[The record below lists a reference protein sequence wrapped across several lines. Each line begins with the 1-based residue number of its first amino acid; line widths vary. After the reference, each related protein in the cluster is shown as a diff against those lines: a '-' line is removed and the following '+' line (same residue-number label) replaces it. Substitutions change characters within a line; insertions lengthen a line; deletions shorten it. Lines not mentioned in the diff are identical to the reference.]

1 MGAHSRQGLDESPH
15 GSRGD
20 SWGGLLPN
28 LGGPPPRLA
37 GEARL
42 ARRLPNGTPLPPRSA
57 EGGPRSEEIYRKRQ
71 IESLYSGRPLPDN
84 DMPRRST
91 KPRTK
96 PRDKLSTNPLATSSS
111 VPTLPMTKSPPRADM
126 GYRERLPPPPN
137 LFQNVGQAWQAHGP
151 PDVNDSSAERVKL
164 EVAASYQMAREAH
177 QHLKVAHQ
185 QLQEERLST
194 IRAKK
199 QGEQALAEAEKIKD
213 TAQDAAKQLREG
225 AENRLV
231 RQLAAQRRLL
241 EKEMRQSQHEMKL
254 AAENASSSNREQ
266 TVKIRELKEAVR
278 NGKAELAAALALAAE
293 ERRQLEERLLVQ
305 TNNAQD
311 DVERELEKQACACD
325 A

>member
-1 MGAHSRQGLDESPH
+1 MSTHSRQGLDGSPH

-20 SWGGLLPN
+20 SRGGLLPN

-42 ARRLPNGTPLPPRSA
+42 ARRSPSGTPPPPPSA
-57 EGGPRSEEIYRKRQ
+57 EGGPRGEGTYRKRQ
-71 IESLYSGRPLPDN
+71 IVSLYSGRPLPDD
-84 DMPRRST
+84 DMPRAST

-96 PRDKLSTNPLATSSS
+96 PRDKLSANPLAMSSS
-111 VPTLPMTKSPPRADM
+111 VPTLPMAKSPPRGDM

-137 LFQNVGQAWQAHGP
+137 LFQNVGQAWQAPGP
-151 PDVNDSSAERVKL
+151 GVNDSSAERVKF

-185 QLQEERLST
+185 QLQEERHSA

-199 QGEQALAEAEKIKD
+199 QGDQALAEAEKIKE
-213 TAQDAAKQLREG
+213 TANDAAKQQKEG
-225 AENRLV
+225 AEKRLV
-231 RQLAAQRRLL
+231 RQLAAQRRVL
-241 EKEMRQSQHEMKL
+241 EKEMRQMQHEMKL
-254 AAENASSSNREQ
+254 ASENATSSHKEQ
-266 TVKIRELKEAVR
+266 AVKIRELKESVR

-293 ERRQLEERLLVQ
+293 ERRQLEERLLEQ
-305 TNNAQD
+305 ANNAQD
-311 DVERELEKQACACD
+311 DVERELEKQVCARD